1 MSKNDQEAPQCSCF
15 TLSRTPA
22 FQVINTEEMLQNKS
36 QESREPGAEE
46 GAHRII
52 TIVFVA
58 LLIDLLGFTL
68 ILPLLP
74 SILDHFSQ
82 NGDPF
87 YMTLQHGVDWFSE
100 VVGVP
105 PERKYNSV
113 LFGGLI
119 GSIFSILQFF
129 ASPLTGAASD
139 YFGRRPVML
148 LTLVG
153 LIASYFLW
161 AISRSFELFLFSRII
176 GGISKG
182 NVSLSTAIIADL
194 QSPKARSK
202 GMAMIGVAFSLG
214 FTFGPMLGAYLAMEA
229 GKGELFYVRSAMFAV
244 LFAMA
249 DLAFVFVLLPETL
262 PKEKRVSS
270 VMSGFQSA
278 TSLISPPALFQFS
291 AVSHRMESSSKENLK
306 TLGLVYFLYLFLF
319 SGLEYT
325 LSFLVHQ
332 HFQFSSLEQGK
343 MFFFIGITMAVIQ
356 GGYTRQIKPGNELK
370 TVKMAIMLLAP
381 AFLLIGWSANVIILS
396 TGLFFYSFASAVVV
410 PCLSTVVSSYG
421 LASQKGT
428 LMGTLRSLG
437 ALARAVGPIMS
448 ATVYWLAGAEV
459 CFTVCAFLFLL
470 PFILLRK
477 HPSSPNERQI
487 SN

>member
-1 MSKNDQEAPQCSCF
+1 MLLEKNQQHRRPLTGSLGLEENSN
-15 TLSRTPA
+15 R
-22 FQVINTEEMLQNKS
+22 VI
-36 QESREPGAEE
+36 A
-46 GAHRII
+46 
-52 TIVFVA
+52 IVFIA

-74 SILDHFSQ
+74 SILDYY
-82 NGDPF
+82 NKNDDGF

-100 VVGVP
+100 MIGVP

-119 GSIFSILQFF
+119 GSIFSMLQFF

-148 LTLVG
+148 LSVIG
-153 LIASYFLW
+153 LIASYSLW
-161 AISRSFELFLFSRII
+161 AISRSFELFLFSRVI

-214 FTFGPMLGAYLAMEA
+214 FTLGPMLGAYLAMEKE
-229 GKGELFYVRSAMFAV
+229 KGEIFYVHAAIFAV
-244 LFAMA
+244 VFAVTE
-249 DLAFVFVLLPETL
+249 LAFIFILLPETL
-262 PKEKRVSS
+262 SKEKRVSS
-270 VMSGFQSA
+270 VISGFQSA
-278 TSLISPPALFQFS
+278 AHLISPLALFQFS
-291 AVSHRMESSSKENLK
+291 AVSQRMEPLSKENLK
-306 TLGLVYFLYLFLF
+306 TLGLVYFLYLFIF

-325 LSFLVHQ
+325 LGFLVHQ
-332 HFQFSSLEQGK
+332 HFQFSSMEQGK
-343 MFFFIGITMAVIQ
+343 MFFFIGISMAVIQ
-356 GGYTRQIKPGNELK
+356 GGYARKIKPGNELK
-370 TVKMAIMLLAP
+370 TIKMAIMLLVP
-381 AFLLIGWSANVIILS
+381 AFLLIGWSTNVIILS
-396 TGLFFYSFASAVVV
+396 TGLFFYSFASAIVV

-428 LMGTLRSLG
+428 VMGILRSLG
-437 ALARAVGPIMS
+437 SLARAVGPVMS

-459 CFTVCAFLFLL
+459 CFTVCASLL
-470 PFILLRK
+470 LIPFILLRSIQEQRK
-477 HPSSPNERQI
+477 VE
-487 SN
+487 

>member
-1 MSKNDQEAPQCSCF
+1 MAEAGTSCN
-15 TLSRTPA
+15 SA
-22 FQVINTEEMLQNKS
+22 ELQNVFTEKMS
-36 QESREPGAEE
+36 LQGNQEIRRSRRGSLSAEE
-46 GAHRII
+46 GHGHVIS
-52 TIVFVA
+52 IVFIA

-74 SILDHFSQ
+74 SILDHYGKNQ
-82 NGDPF
+82 DAF
-87 YMTLQHGVDWFSE
+87 YMILQRGVDWFTE

-105 PERKYNSV
+105 PERKYHSV

-139 YFGRRPVML
+139 YFGRRPIML
-148 LTLVG
+148 LTTIG
-153 LIASYFLW
+153 LIVSYSLW
-161 AISRSFELFLFSRII
+161 AISRSFGLFIISRVI

-214 FTFGPMLGAYLAMEA
+214 FTLGPMLGAYLAMKSE
-229 GKGELFYVRSAMFAV
+229 KGEVFYVQSATFAAIFAITDLVFMFI
-244 LFAMA
+244 F
-249 DLAFVFVLLPETL
+249 LPETL
-262 PKEKRVSS
+262 PKGKRVSS
-270 VMSGFQSA
+270 MVSGFQSA
-278 TSLISPPALFQFS
+278 AALISPWALFQFS
-291 AVSHRMESSSKENLK
+291 AVSQRMETPSKENLK
-306 TLGLVYFLYLFLF
+306 ILGLVYFLYLFLF

-332 HFQFSSLEQGK
+332 HFQFSSMEQGM
-343 MFFFIGITMAVIQ
+343 MFLFIGVTMAVIQ

-370 TVKMAIMLLAP
+370 TVKKAIMVIAP
-381 AFLLIGWSANVIILS
+381 AFILIGWSTNVIVLGI
-396 TGLFFYSFASAVVV
+396 GLLFYSFAAAVVV
-410 PCLSTVVSSYG
+410 PCLSTVVSGYG

-428 LMGTLRSLG
+428 VMGILRSLG
-437 ALARAVGPIMS
+437 ALARAFGPVTS

-459 CFTVCAFLFLL
+459 CFTVCAVLFLL
-470 PFILLRK
+470 PFLLLEYVQKHRK
-477 HPSSPNERQI
+477 EE
-487 SN
+487 

>member
-1 MSKNDQEAPQCSCF
+1 MITE
-15 TLSRTPA
+15 TLSLKESQKSMRPLKESLG
-22 FQVINTEEMLQNKS
+22 TEEGSTCL
-36 QESREPGAEE
+36 
-46 GAHRII
+46 I
-52 TIVFVA
+52 TIVFIA

-74 SILDHFSQ
+74 SILDHYSK
-82 NGDPF
+82 NNDSF
-87 YMTLQHGVDWFSE
+87 YMMLQHGVDWFTK

-139 YFGRRPVML
+139 YFGRRPIML
-148 LTLVG
+148 LTVIG
-153 LIASYFLW
+153 LIASYSLW
-161 AISRSFELFLFSRII
+161 AISRTFELFIFSRII

-194 QSPKARSK
+194 QNPKARSK

-214 FTFGPMLGAYLAMEA
+214 FTLGPMFGAYLAKETE
-229 GKGELFYVRSAMFAV
+229 KGEVFYVRSAIFAV
-244 LFAMA
+244 IFAVIE
-249 DLAFVFVLLPETL
+249 LAFIFILLPETL
-262 PKEKRVSS
+262 PEEKRVSS
-270 VMSGFQSA
+270 MMSGFRSA
-278 TSLISPPALFQFS
+278 VGLISPWALFQFS
-291 AVSHRMESSSKENLK
+291 AVSQKMETSSKENLRI
-306 TLGLVYFLYLFLF
+306 LGLVYFLYLFLF

-343 MFFFIGITMAVIQ
+343 MFFFIGITMAMIQ

-370 TVKMAIMLLAP
+370 TVKRAIMLLAP
-381 AFLLIGWSANVIILS
+381 AFLLIGWSSNVILLS
-396 TGLFFYSFASAVVV
+396 TGLFFFSFAAATVV
-410 PCLSTVVSSYG
+410 PCLSTVVSGYG

-428 LMGTLRSLG
+428 VMGILRSLG
-437 ALARAVGPIMS
+437 ALARAFGPIVS

-459 CFTVCAFLFLL
+459 CFTICASLFLL
-470 PFILLRK
+470 PFILLGRIQKQRK
-477 HPSSPNERQI
+477 D
-487 SN
+487 

>member
-1 MSKNDQEAPQCSCF
+1 MLKFSSHCPPFCLTVI
-15 TLSRTPA
+15 TLG
-22 FQVINTEEMLQNKS
+22 VITEKMLQKKT
-36 QESREPGAEE
+36 QESRRPSTGPLGAEE
-46 GAHRII
+46 GSTRVI

-74 SILDHFSQ
+74 SILDHYSK
-82 NGDPF
+82 NGDHF

-119 GSIFSILQFF
+119 GSIFSILQFL

-148 LTLVG
+148 LTLIG

-194 QSPKARSK
+194 QCPKARSK
-202 GMAMIGVAFSLG
+202 GM
-214 FTFGPMLGAYLAMEA
+214 
-229 GKGELFYVRSAMFAV
+229 
-244 LFAMA
+244 
-249 DLAFVFVLLPETL
+249 
-262 PKEKRVSS
+262 VSS
-270 VMSGFQSA
+270 MMSGFRSA
-278 TSLISPPALFQFS
+278 TNLINPPALFQFS
-291 AVSHRMESSSKENLK
+291 VVSQRMESPSKENLK
-306 TLGLVYFLYLFLF
+306 ILGLVYFLYLFLF

-332 HFQFSSLEQGK
+332 HFQFSSMEQGK
-343 MFFFIGITMAVIQ
+343 MFFFIGIMMAMIQ

-381 AFLLIGWSANVIILS
+381 AFLLIGWGANVVILS
-396 TGLFFYSFASAVVV
+396 IGLLFYSFASAVVV

-437 ALARAVGPIMS
+437 ALGRAIGPIMS

-470 PFILLRK
+470 PFILLRSIQDQMK
-477 HPSSPNERQI
+477 SE
-487 SN
+487 